1 MAFSKEKRAGTLSGI
16 FFVALVAAAA
26 TYVAELGPVAAL
38 GISPLVVGI
47 VIGIFYANTLHN
59 HFPPSWESG
68 IVFSGK
74 KILRFAIVFYG
85 FRITFQQIA
94 EVGMQGFMVSLLVLS
109 STMLVGIWL
118 GTKVFKMDRDTSIL
132 TASGASVCGAAAVL
146 ATEPVLKA
154 EEHKTAIAVS
164 MVVLFG
170 TISMFMYPVLYST
183 IIEPAT
189 GFLHM
194 DPKTF
199 GIYVGGTIHEVA
211 QVVAVPASIPM
222 TDTVAQ
228 EAMAN
233 TAVIVKMTRVI
244 MIAPMLIVLG
254 LVLSYMAKKEGG
266 ASSKLKLVIPW
277 FAVYFVGMAG
287 INSLIHTY
295 VGSEYGVNLGPVMH
309 QVFADFDAFKAF
321 VSTGAATLDVSALH
335 TAYFISETIKDLNI
349 IDTFLLTMAM
359 TALGMGTR
367 FAKFKGLGLAP
378 IYTAGGMF
386 LWLVIGGFVITQM
399 VVATF

>member
-1 MAFSKEKRAGTLSGI
+1 MPFSPKNRKGTMSGVI
-16 FFVALVAAAA
+16 FVAIFASAA
-26 TYVAELGPVAAL
+26 TMIAGLAPVEAL
-38 GISPLVVGI
+38 GISPLVIGI
-47 VIGIFYANTLHN
+47 VMGIFYANTLHN
-59 HFPPSWESG
+59 QTPEAWQGG
-68 IVFSGK
+68 ITFSAK

-94 EVGMQGFMVSLLVLS
+94 EVGVDGFMVSLI
-109 STMLVGIWL
+109 MLTTTFIL
-118 GTKVFKMDRDTSIL
+118 GTYLGIKVFKMDRDTSML

-154 EEHKTAIAVS
+154 EEHKTAVAVS

-170 TISMFMYPVLYST
+170 TIAMFLYPALYTSGILDMT
-183 IIEPAT
+183 ARE
-189 GFLHM
+189 
-194 DPKTF
+194 F

-211 QVVAVPASIPM
+211 QVVAVPASVPG
-222 TDTVAQ
+222 AG
-228 EAMAN
+228 EEMAN
-233 TAVIVKMTRVI
+233 SAVIVKMTRVI

-254 LVLSYMAKKEGG
+254 IYLSYSAKKNGTVGG
-266 ASSKLKLVIPW
+266 GVKLVIPW

-287 INSLIHTY
+287 FNSL
-295 VGSEYGVNLGPVMH
+295 
-309 QVFADFDAFKAF
+309 QVVPEQI
-321 VSTGAATLDVSALH
+321 VSL
-335 TAYFISETIKDLNI
+335 INE

-378 IYTAGGMF
+378 LYTALSMF
-386 LWLVIGGFVITQM
+386 AWLVVGGYFITKW

>member
-1 MAFSKEKRAGTLSGI
+1 MAFSPEKRKGTISGI
-16 FFVALVAAAA
+16 IFVALVAAAA
-26 TYVAELGPVAAL
+26 TYIAELAPVAKL

-59 HFPPSWESG
+59 NFPTSWESG

-94 EVGMQGFMVSLLVLS
+94 DVGFQGFMVSFLMLS
-109 STMLVGIWL
+109 STMLIGIFL
-118 GTKVFKMDRDTSIL
+118 GTKIFKMDSDTSIL

-170 TISMFMYPVLYST
+170 TISMFLYPVLYSA

-194 DPKTF
+194 SPTTF
-199 GIYVGGTIHEVA
+199 GMYVGGTIHEVA
-211 QVVAVPASIPM
+211 QVVAVPASVPG
-222 TDTVAQ
+222 AP
-228 EAMAN
+228 ESMAN

-254 LVLSYMAKKEGG
+254 LILSYTAKRKGG
-266 ASSKLKLVIPW
+266 ESSKLKLVIPW

-287 INSLIHTY
+287 VNSLIHNYT
-295 VGSEYGVNLGPVMH
+295 
-309 QVFADFDAFKAF
+309 
-321 VSTGAATLDVSALH
+321 VSAPEDMALL
-335 TAYFISETIKDLNI
+335 INSIIENVNI

-378 IYTAGGMF
+378 IYTAGSMF
-386 LWLVIGGFVITQM
+386 VWLVVGGFIITQA

>member
-1 MAFSKEKRAGTLSGI
+1 MPFSADKRKGTINGI
-16 FFVALVAAAA
+16 IFVAIFAAAA
-26 TYVAELGPVAAL
+26 TMISEIEAVSSL

-59 HFPPSWESG
+59 NIPREWDSG
-68 IVFSGK
+68 ITFSGK

-94 EVGMQGFMVSLLVLS
+94 EVGIDGFMVSLI
-109 STMLVGIWL
+109 MLTTTFIL
-118 GTKVFKMDRDTSIL
+118 GTYLGQKIFKMDRDTSML
-132 TASGASVCGAAAVL
+132 SASGASVCGAAAVL

-154 EEHKTAIAVS
+154 EEHKAAVAVS

-170 TISMFMYPVLYST
+170 TIAMFLYPALYSSG
-183 IIEPAT
+183 ILDMNARE
-189 GFLHM
+189 
-194 DPKTF
+194 F

-211 QVVAVPASIPM
+211 QVVAVGGAFG
-222 TDTVAQ
+222 Q
-228 EAMAN
+228 ESSDA
-233 TAVIVKMTRVI
+233 AVIVKMTRVI
-244 MIAPMLIVLG
+244 MIAPMLILLG
-254 LVLSYMAKKEGG
+254 IYLSYSAKKSGG
-266 ASSKLKLVIPW
+266 EAGGVSLVIPW

-287 INSLIHTY
+287 FNSLQI
-295 VGSEYGVNLGPVMH
+295 VPQDIVN
-309 QVFADFDAFKAF
+309 
-321 VSTGAATLDVSALH
+321 
-335 TAYFISETIKDLNI
+335 IINE

-378 IYTAGGMF
+378 VYTAGSMF
-386 LWLVIGGFVITQM
+386 IWLVVGGYFITKW